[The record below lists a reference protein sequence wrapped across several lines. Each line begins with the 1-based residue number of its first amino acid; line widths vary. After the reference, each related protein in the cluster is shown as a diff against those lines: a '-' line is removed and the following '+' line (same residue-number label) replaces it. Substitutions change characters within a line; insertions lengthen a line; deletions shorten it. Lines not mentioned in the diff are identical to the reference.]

1 MIQWTVNVSD
11 EVKKRLGT
19 IQNPERT
26 RIWTAIK
33 MLRAGLYD
41 SGLDVKKLRGRP
53 EWRLRIGGWRILF
66 LADNKK
72 ITITVISIGSR
83 GDVYKK

>member
-11 EVKKRLGT
+11 EAKKRLGA

-33 MLRAGLYD
+33 MLHAGPYD